1 MDNEDFSQKFFELK
15 SARKQ
20 TAAESLDIFEKIQQ
34 DFDDISSIYTDN
46 QKLSNLEDTLK
57 RIKQR
62 DVQIEQLSHRDHIT
76 ELNN

>member
-62 DVQIEQLSHRDHIT
+62 DV
-76 ELNN
+76 